1 MRIFDW
7 PWMLAAAVA
16 GALVML
22 ALVRGSYRRR
32 LTRMSRM
39 GARQLV
45 LRLVPAA
52 ALRPQDGRAM
62 RLAAAVGLIM
72 VAIAGPRW
80 GEETSTMRGEGI
92 DIVLAMDASLS
103 MLAPDES
110 PSRLER
116 LKQEVRR
123 LRAASRGDRFA
134 LLAFA
139 GRSYILSPLTVDDGA
154 LDLFLDN
161 LDPSIVGQAGSSLSS
176 PILQGTDLLQASRS
190 AGDRALVILSDGE
203 AFEEEAPIL
212 EAAERAGRLGVA
224 VVTVGFGTPEGTT
237 IPVMEGNRV
246 TEKRDDD
253 GNVVVTQYHPETLQA
268 IANAAQG
275 TFIDASESDKATR
288 IRRAL
293 QSLQTTQRTLE
304 GGRAGTPR
312 FQLLVIPALLLIL
325 FDVWAA
331 GARRRRLTSE
341 QKSAVAAAS
350 LALLLSG
357 CVLPGAL
364 VMRAGDQYTGGQY
377 GRAASSYRQAIRDGD
392 RRPEILYNL
401 GTALIAA
408 DSIDASLEPLERS
421 VVRDNE
427 ELRYRATFNLGLAFL
442 KAGQAS
448 APGADSTRRAF
459 AAAVETYKR
468 AILMRPGDVDAKWNY
483 ELALQELQQSG
494 GGGSNQDQPRQQQQ
508 QQPQPQQ
515 PQSGDLGREQ
525 AEQLLN
531 SAARD
536 EQAVQGRKQQ
546 EARPATRRGGK
557 DW

>member
-7 PWMLAAAVA
+7 PWMLAGAAV

-22 ALVRGSYRRR
+22 ALVRGQYRRR

-80 GEETSTMRGEGI
+80 GEEASTMRGEGI

-139 GRSYILSPLTVDDGA
+139 GRSYILSPLTVDEGA

-176 PILQGTDLLQASRS
+176 PIIQGTDLLQASRS

-203 AFEEEAPIL
+203 AFEAEAPIR
-212 EAAERAGRLGVA
+212 EAAERAGRLGIA
-224 VVTVGFGTPEGTT
+224 VVTVGFGTTEGTT
-237 IPVMEGNRV
+237 IPDVEGNRV
-246 TEKRDDD
+246 TEKRDDE
-253 GNVVVTQYHPETLQA
+253 GNVVITQYHPETLQA
-268 IANAAQG
+268 VATAAQG
-275 TFIDASESDKATR
+275 TFIDAGESDKATR

-293 QSLQTTQRTLE
+293 QSLQTTKRTLE
-304 GGRAGTPR
+304 GGRSGTPR

-325 FDVWAA
+325 FDIWAA
-331 GARRRRLTSE
+331 SARRRRRGE
-341 QKSAVAAAS
+341 QRVAVAATSA
-350 LALLLSG
+350 ALVMGG
-357 CVLPGAL
+357 CVLPGAM
-364 VMRAGDQYTGGQY
+364 VTRAGDQYTGGLY
-377 GRAASSYRQAIRDGD
+377 GRAAASYRQAIRDGD

-401 GTALIAA
+401 GTALVAA
-408 DSIDASLEPLERS
+408 DSIGAALEPLERS
-421 VVRDNE
+421 VVRDE
-427 ELRYRATFNLGLAFL
+427 EDLRYRATFNLGLAYL
-442 KAGQAS
+442 KAGRAS

-468 AILMRPGDVDAKWNY
+468 AILMRPDDVDAKWNY
-483 ELALQELQQSG
+483 ELALQDLLQSG
-494 GGGSNQDQPRQQQQ
+494 GGGSNQDQPRQQQ

-531 SAARD
+531 SAARE

-546 EARPATRRGGK
+546 EARPTTRRGGK